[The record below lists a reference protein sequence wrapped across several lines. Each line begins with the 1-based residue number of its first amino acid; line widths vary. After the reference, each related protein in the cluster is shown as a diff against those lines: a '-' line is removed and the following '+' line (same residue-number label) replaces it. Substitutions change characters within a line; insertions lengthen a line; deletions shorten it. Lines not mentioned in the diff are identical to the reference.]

1 MMPARLRLK
10 RSVTGRGSSNKLAT
24 TSASNVSVITIP
36 SNRKTPLHRRKS
48 VGEQKVIDL
57 DAPSGR
63 YVCCNGLIMFV
74 GIFMLLFSAEIRPPL
89 SHPTVRVFTLPQNK
103 IQRKGKEESSIS
115 SREVVL

>member
-1 MMPARLRLK
+1 MPGRFRLK
-10 RSVTGRGSSNKLAT
+10 RPTTSRGSSNKLVA
-24 TSASNVSVITIP
+24 TSASSVSVVTIP
-36 SNRKTPLHRRKS
+36 SNRRAPLHKRKS
-48 VGEQKVIDL
+48 VGEQKVVDL